1 MVGGSA
7 ERVFL
12 KWAYDL
18 SDIYKAQSFT
28 LGADTSSI
36 AFFNQSSEY
45 NIAEF
50 SGGTSITRKSINTS
64 GGCSIITVSLEAQMN
79 GSEVSIQEINVLAL
93 MGKTL

>member
-1 MVGGSA
+1 M
-7 ERVFL
+7 

-18 SDIYKAQSFT
+18 DDVFKSASFT

-36 AFFNQSSEY
+36 AFFNQTSEY

-50 SGGTSITRKSINTS
+50 SGGTSITRKSINTTS
-64 GGCSIITVSLEAQMN
+64 GGSIITVGVEADIN
-79 GSEVSIQEINVLAL
+79 GSEVSVQEINVLAL